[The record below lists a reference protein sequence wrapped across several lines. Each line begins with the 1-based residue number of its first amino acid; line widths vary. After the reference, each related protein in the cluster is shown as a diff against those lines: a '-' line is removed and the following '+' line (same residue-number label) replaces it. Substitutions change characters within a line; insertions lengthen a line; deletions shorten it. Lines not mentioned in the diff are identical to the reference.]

1 MANSIVRSA
10 IFFGKVVTSDLPH
23 AIKVSVPKY
32 VMDPRLTMVSDVIK
46 IVTTY
51 LFHTIQLSV

>member
-10 IFFGKVVTSDLPH
+10 IFFGKVVTSDLSH

-32 VMDPRLTMVSDVIK
+32 VMDTRLTMVSEILK
-46 IVTTY
+46 ILTMY
-51 LFHTIQLSV
+51 LFHTI

>member
-10 IFFGKVVTSDLPH
+10 IFFGKVVTSDLPN

-32 VMDPRLTMVSDVIK
+32 VMDTRLTMVSGVFK
-46 IVTTY
+46 IVITY
-51 LFHTIQLSV
+51 LIHTI